1 MVDSIGSGGA
11 SRTALDNL
19 LRKMQEKKAELSGLG
34 ALGPN
39 ATGAA
44 AGTSTEAVGSSF
56 TEAISNSVAELDAK
70 VKDADS
76 LHIDVLKGNVDFH
89 EVAARI
95 KQSELSFDFTMQV
108 RNKFIEAYREVMRM
122 NV

>member
-11 SRTALDNL
+11 SRATLDTL
-19 LRKMQEKKAELSGLG
+19 LRKMQEKKAQLAGLDT
-34 ALGPN
+34 P
-39 ATGAA
+39 A
-44 AGTSTEAVGSSF
+44 AGAGEAAGGGFAEAVSKS
-56 TEAISNSVAELDAK
+56 ISEVDTA
-70 VKDADS
+70 VKDAES
-76 LHIDVLKGNVDFH
+76 LHIETLKGNVDFH

-95 KQSELSFDFTMQV
+95 KESELSFDFTMQV